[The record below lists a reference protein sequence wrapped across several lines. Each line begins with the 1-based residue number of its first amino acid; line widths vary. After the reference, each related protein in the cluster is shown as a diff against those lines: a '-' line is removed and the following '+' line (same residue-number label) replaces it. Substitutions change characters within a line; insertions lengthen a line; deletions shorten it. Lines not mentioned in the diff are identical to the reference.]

1 MLSADTRLNIVP
13 EISDDRFALLSGASP
28 VGQSTLVLE
37 AFGRTAQ
44 AMADGVKFAQP
55 WVGASARDI
64 EGFITV
70 PEIKA

>member
-1 MLSADTRLNIVP
+1 MLSADTIFYQVP
-13 EISDDRFALLSGASP
+13 EVVDLRSLNGAP
-28 VGQSTLVLE
+28 PTNQSTLHFE

-55 WVGASARDI
+55 WIGADARDI
-64 EGFITV
+64 ELFITV